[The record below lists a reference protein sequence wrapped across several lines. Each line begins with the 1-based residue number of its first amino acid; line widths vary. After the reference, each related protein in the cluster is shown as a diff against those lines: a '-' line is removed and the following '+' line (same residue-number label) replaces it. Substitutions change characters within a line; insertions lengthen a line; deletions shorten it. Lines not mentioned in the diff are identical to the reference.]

1 MEVSS
6 ISPTLLIAS
15 LIVAS
20 TPIML
25 AAIGELVVERA
36 GVLNLG
42 VEGMMITGA
51 ICGFIVAYETGSP
64 IYGVIA
70 SILGGAALS
79 LIFAILT
86 QFFLANQV
94 ASGLAL
100 TLFGLGFSALIGKG
114 YTGITPPDM
123 SSPNLGFLTEI
134 PFLGKMLFEHDYL
147 VYLAFSIILLVSIFL
162 RYTRQGLIL
171 RAVGEDHSSAHA
183 LGYKVIRVRVLAIL
197 FGGGCAGLGGA
208 YISLIRVPQWAEGMP
223 HGAGWIALA
232 IVVFASW
239 KPLRILF
246 GAWLFGGLTVLQLN
260 LQAAGVSEIN
270 LILFKIPLQVQYLTM
285 APYLITIL
293 VLVLMSARAL
303 SNAPGS
309 LGKSFHVSD

>member
-1 MEVSS
+1 MDASS

-36 GVLNLG
+36 GVLNRG
-42 VEGMMITGA
+42 GEGMMITGT

-64 IYGVIA
+64 TYGVIA
-70 SILGGAALS
+70 SIFGGAALS
-79 LIFAILT
+79 LIFDILT

-100 TLFGLGFSALIGKG
+100 TLFGLGFSALVGKG
-114 YTGITPPDM
+114 YTGITPPDL

-147 VYLAFSIILLVSIFL
+147 VYLAFSIILVVSVFL

-208 YISLIRVPQWAEGMP
+208 YISLIRVPQWAEGMT

-239 KPLRILF
+239 RPLRILF

-260 LQAAGVSEIN
+260 LQAAGVTKIN
-270 LILFKIPLQVQYLTM
+270 LILFEIPLQVQYLTM

-293 VLVLMSARAL
+293 VLVLMSARTL